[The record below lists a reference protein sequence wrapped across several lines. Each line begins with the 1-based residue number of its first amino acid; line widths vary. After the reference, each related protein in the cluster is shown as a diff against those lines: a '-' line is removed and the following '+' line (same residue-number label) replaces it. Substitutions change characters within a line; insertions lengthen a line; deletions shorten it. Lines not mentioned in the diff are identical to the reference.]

1 MTIDLG
7 QGNYLLF
14 DGDCGICSYC
24 AEIFERLDHRQLFRV
39 FPYQDFSED
48 ELRRFGLDYQQCDQ
62 KLQVITKR
70 GRVHAGAIGV
80 NYFCW
85 QYFPWSVLVALIYL
99 IPVILVAELI
109 IYRWISRNRH
119 RLSQWFG
126 LKACL
131 LKRPT

>member
-1 MTIDLG
+1 MTIDLS
-7 QGNYLLF
+7 QRNYLLF

-24 AEIFERLDHRQLFRV
+24 AEILERMDQRDLFRIT
-39 FPYQDFSED
+39 PYQTFSEA
-48 ELRRFGLDYQQCDQ
+48 ELSRFSLDYQQCDQ
-62 KLQVITKR
+62 KLQVISKS
-70 GRVHAGAIGV
+70 GRVHGGAFGV

-99 IPVILVAELI
+99 IPVILIAELI
-109 IYRWISRNRH
+109 IYRLIARNRH